1 MLRRRTPPILVKWV
15 KAFLLHS
22 RGALKCPLK
31 HRSPEFVLSIF
42 LVIIG
47 AVFGAFALGFPGFV
61 LGAGLGYAIN
71 LLLEL
76 RQRIDRVE
84 RMMDIRENRRTAPI
98 APPTA
103 PPAERPS
110 PAPSAASEPSPTVPP
125 SEERYPEEAIID
137 AMQQG
142 ERTPEETAAELEEI
156 SRRGED
162 PFHPPPERR

>member
-1 MLRRRTPPILVKWV
+1 M
-15 KAFLLHS
+15 
-22 RGALKCPLK
+22 
-31 HRSPEFVLSIF
+31 SIF

-47 AVFGAFALGFPGFV
+47 AVFGALALGFSGLV

-76 RQRIDRVE
+76 RQRLDRME
-84 RMMDIRENRRTAPI
+84 RRMDIREKRRPPPI
-98 APPTA
+98 ATPTA
-103 PPAERPS
+103 PPAERPGAAVSAAPDPS
-110 PAPSAASEPSPTVPP
+110 PAAPL

-142 ERTPEETAAELEEI
+142 ERTSEETAAELEEI
-156 SRRGED
+156 SRHGED